1 MASKTQG
8 GRLYAID
15 PANDAVV
22 PITRLTNFQSG
33 DQAASEIDDTDFDD
47 EIYFSKL
54 RGLSEPGAATFDL
67 NVTPSDAS
75 HALLYS
81 LRVSTSQVPG
91 KFVFGWSDG
100 TSAPTVDSNGN
111 FNLPTDR
118 TWYEFGG
125 FVSNFPFSHEVNS
138 IVKTAVSIVKEGGGV
153 WTPKTA

>member
-8 GRLYAID
+8 SRLYVIN

-22 PITRLTNFQSG
+22 AVTRLTNFQSG

-67 NVTPSDAS
+67 NATPADAS

-91 KFVFGWSDG
+91 QFAFGWSDG
-100 TSAPTVDSNGN
+100 TAPPTVDSNGT
-111 FNLPTDR
+111 FNLPASR
-118 TWYEFGG
+118 TWYTFQGY
-125 FVSNFPFSHEVNS
+125 VSNFPFSSETNS

-153 WTPKTA
+153 WTRKTA